1 MRIVVVCGID
11 GAPRADALQAAL
23 GELRADCDR
32 LDLSA
37 VPGETALARM
47 AGALREAEEAL
58 TAAPSGAVAVTGDDD
73 HSLAAALVAT
83 KLQIPLYRQEAV
95 EPAPAVETT
104 ARVTTLLADSVIPS
118 DPAEAAAAIVELA
131 AANAPPAASE

>member
-1 MRIVVVCGID
+1 MKIVVVCGID

-23 GELRADCDR
+23 GELREDCSR
-32 LDLSA
+32 LDLTA

-58 TAAPSGAVAVTGDDD
+58 TAAPPGAVALTGDDD

-83 KLQIPLYRQEAV
+83 KLQIPLYRQEAMD
-95 EPAPAVETT
+95 PAPSVETT
-104 ARVTTLLADSVIPS
+104 ARVVTLLADSVMS
-118 DPAEAAAAIVELA
+118 ADPAEAAAAIVELT
-131 AANAPPAASE
+131 AANTPPVAPE